1 VGKESTFGKEMDRQS
16 TISPIFLLASRY
28 LVGGLEHFLFFHIL
42 GIITPTDELIFLRG
56 VGQPPTRYD

>member
-1 VGKESTFGKEMDRQS
+1 VGKESTFGKEMDGQS
-16 TISPIFLLASRY
+16 TISPISLLAPRY